1 METPKIYPVKD
12 PEEQYLNKSG
22 LPPVHPHL
30 PAIDG
35 YGGGACLL
43 MISPVKTGKSTIVS
57 NLLLSEQCYDA
68 QERFDSTHIISNT
81 IANDVTSRFLKE
93 AFDTYDQYN
102 DSIID
107 GIVEKQKEYPKEE
120 QPEIAVVIDDCLGSI
135 KREGRINHLASR
147 FRHFNIKLLIISSQ
161 NFRAVSPII
170 RQNATNVIVGSP
182 FPNRKE
188 LLKVGEEYGDL
199 FGGPE
204 KWIAL
209 YKKATPDRYNFIHM
223 DLQSNPPKMYR
234 NFDELIAEGERD
246 MMGISQKD
254 VVEEEQNLKKD
265 NVEENVEDK

>member
-1 METPKIYPVKD
+1 M
-12 PEEQYLNKSG
+12 
-22 LPPVHPHL
+22 
-30 PAIDG
+30 
-35 YGGGACLL
+35 
-43 MISPVKTGKSTIVS
+43 
-57 NLLLSEQCYDA
+57 
-68 QERFDSTHIISNT
+68 
-81 IANDVTSRFLKE
+81 
-93 AFDTYDQYN
+93 
-102 DSIID
+102 
-107 GIVEKQKEYPKEE
+107 
-120 QPEIAVVIDDCLGSI
+120 IDDCLGSI

-188 LLKVGEEYGDL
+188 LLKIGEEYGDL

-254 VVEEEQNLKKD
+254 VVEEEENLKKT